1 MNLIWAATGSSTA
14 ISGTFFCRRNGTD
27 MPSALS
33 CQAENE
39 SKIVLKCKQPQVFR
53 LRLFQ
58 TYSIFSS
65 VSASISSG
73 SSISSQSSKDC
84 LEIRIMF
91 LMWMI
96 LNAPRFCQLIGWWT
110 SDTKNGSYIIY
121 SIGPILRS
129 LLFVWC
135 THNDLQS
142 IPAFFTIPSMKCW
155 WYKASHAGSL
165 LIIC

>member
-1 MNLIWAATGSSTA
+1 
-14 ISGTFFCRRNGTD
+14 

-73 SSISSQSSKDC
+73 FSISSQSSKDC

-91 LMWMI
+91 PMRMI
-96 LNAPRFCQLIGWWT
+96 LNGRVYENMVCIELLRRGYDVYVGKLYPKMIIARTRHP
-110 SDTKNGSYIIY
+110 KYSYEGIEIHD
-121 SIGPILRS
+121 IAEW
-129 LLFVWC
+129 LL
-135 THNDLQS
+135 QE
-142 IPAFFTIPSMKCW
+142 
-155 WYKASHAGSL
+155 
-165 LIIC
+165 